1 MKFWSGKKVLITG
14 HTGFKGGW
22 LSLLLNSLGADVVG
36 VGLKPNT
43 SPSFYEATGLSSQV
57 NSNICDIRDNNK
69 IKEIINKFEP
79 EIVFHLAAQPLVGKS
94 YENPHETYE
103 INVMGTLNILNA
115 IKSVKS
121 VRSGVVVTSDKCY
134 ENKEWSWGYREN
146 DALGGHDPYSSSKA
160 CTEILTKSFCQSF
173 FSNSKT
179 NISTARAGNVIG
191 GGDWCEDR
199 LIPDIYRSIENNVEI
214 KLRNPSAVRPWQ
226 HVLDPLFGYMR
237 LAEAMWGKNNIDF
250 GGGWNFG
257 PISSVSFTVEEVIA
271 LIKNNTKKKIKNRSL
286 IKSKYKETNYL
297 KLDCSKS
304 YRHLNWAPVWDMKTT
319 IKMTTD
325 WYDDYYSN
333 KNNSLILTLE
343 QISKYLLDISNYE

>member
-199 LIPDIYRSIENNVEI
+199 LIPD
-214 KLRNPSAVRPWQ
+214 
-226 HVLDPLFGYMR
+226 
-237 LAEAMWGKNNIDF
+237 
-250 GGGWNFG
+250 
-257 PISSVSFTVEEVIA
+257 
-271 LIKNNTKKKIKNRSL
+271 
-286 IKSKYKETNYL
+286 
-297 KLDCSKS
+297 
-304 YRHLNWAPVWDMKTT
+304 
-319 IKMTTD
+319 
-325 WYDDYYSN
+325 
-333 KNNSLILTLE
+333 
-343 QISKYLLDISNYE
+343 